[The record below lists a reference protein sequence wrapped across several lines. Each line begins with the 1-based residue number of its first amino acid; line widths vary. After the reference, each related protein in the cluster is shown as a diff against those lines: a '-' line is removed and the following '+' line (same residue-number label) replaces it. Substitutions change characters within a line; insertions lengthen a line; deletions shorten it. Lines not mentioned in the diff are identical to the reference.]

1 MNLIVVGAS
10 HRSASVPLLERLSVP
25 PAEQHRLLRGLVAG
39 PHVAEVALVSTCNRV
54 EVYAAVP
61 AFHPG
66 LSQVVAALAEQSGV
80 SADELAGS
88 LYVHHGADAV
98 SHVYRVAAG
107 LDSMVVG
114 EAQIL
119 GQLRDSYATATE
131 AEAVGR
137 LLHELL
143 QQALRVGKRAHAETG
158 IDQAPRSMVTAA
170 LAQAGTLTGA
180 RALVIGAGAMGSLA
194 VSALTRASVD
204 KVTVVNR
211 GQERAERLAELYA
224 VEAAPFDQLPRL
236 LAEADIVVTA
246 TASIGHVLTASMVAE
261 ADATPIIVDLAVP
274 RDVEPAVKQLP
285 GVTVIDIEHL
295 AEAGGAH
302 GHAAHIV
309 EEAEAIVAAEVE
321 AFLTWLRGSQVAPTV
336 AALRA
341 RADELVEAEMSRLAR
356 RSDLT
361 AEQRA
366 EVAHAMHRIVQRLLH
381 EPTVRVRQL
390 AAGPGGEAYPKLLRD
405 LFGLSVPAGSLG
417 EPSGA
422 QFGEAAPTGTAMPK
436 GENVAVIFEAV
447 PPADPQEAGLPEA
460 VEQEAGRWLGATS
473 RQEDGAK

>member
-25 PAEQHRLLRGLVAG
+25 PARQHQLLRGLVSG
-39 PHVAEVALVSTCNRV
+39 PHVAEVALVSTCNRI

-66 LSQVVAALAEQSGV
+66 LSQVVAALAEQAGI

-98 SHVYRVAAG
+98 AHVYRVAAG

-119 GQLRDSYATATE
+119 GQLRDSYAAATD
-131 AEAVGR
+131 AESVGR

-170 LAQAGTLTGA
+170 LAQAGPLAGR

-194 VSALTRASVD
+194 VSALVRAQTGSI
-204 KVTVVNR
+204 TVVNR
-211 GQERAERLAELYA
+211 GHERAERLADAYA
-224 VEAAPFDQLPRL
+224 VEAASFDRLPVL
-236 LAEADIVVTA
+236 LAEADVIVTA
-246 TASIGHVLTASMVAE
+246 TASIGHVLTVRTLAE
-261 ADATPIIVDLAVP
+261 AGTGEVVIVDLAVP
-274 RDVEPAVKQLP
+274 RDVEPAVKELP
-285 GVTVIDIEHL
+285 GVSVIDIEHL
-295 AEAGGAH
+295 ADSAAGH
-302 GHAAHIV
+302 GHAAHVIA
-309 EEAEAIVAAEVE
+309 EAEAIVAAEVE
-321 AFLTWLRGSQVAPTV
+321 AFLTWLRGAQVAPTV

-341 RADELVEAEMSRLAR
+341 RADELVAAEMGRLAR

-361 AEQRA
+361 GEQRA

-390 AAGPGGEAYPKLLRD
+390 AAGPGGEAYPQLLRD
-405 LFGLSVPAGSLG
+405 LFGLSIPAGA
-417 EPSGA
+417 PVDHV
-422 QFGEAAPTGTAMPK
+422 AATATVDLDVPDADGTDTGVAMPA
-436 GENVAVIFEAV
+436 GESVAVVFDAV
-447 PPADPQEAGLPEA
+447 PPTSMNE
-460 VEQEAGRWLGATS
+460 GAS
-473 RQEDGAK
+473 

>member
-1 MNLIVVGAS
+1 VNLIVVGAS
-10 HRSASVPLLERLSVP
+10 YRGSSVPLLERLSIP
-25 PAEQHRLLRGLVAG
+25 PAGQHGMLRNLVSG
-39 PHVAEVALVSTCNRV
+39 PHVAEVALLSTCNRV

-66 LSQVVAALAEQSGV
+66 LSQVVAVLAEQAGI

-98 SHVYRVAAG
+98 AHVYRVAAG

-119 GQLRDSYATATE
+119 GQLRDSYATATD
-131 AEAVGR
+131 AESVGR

-170 LAQAGTLTGA
+170 LAQAGPLDGR

-194 VSALTRASVD
+194 VSALARAGAGSI
-204 KVTVVNR
+204 TVVNR
-211 GQERAERLAELYA
+211 GHERAERLADAYA
-224 VEAAPFDQLPRL
+224 VEAASFDRLPAL
-236 LAEADIVVTA
+236 LAEADVVVSA
-246 TASIGHVLTASMVAE
+246 TASIGHVLTAQTVAE
-261 ADATPIIVDLAVP
+261 AGVGEVVIVDLAVP
-274 RDVEPAVKQLP
+274 RDVEPAVKDLP

-295 AEAGGAH
+295 ADSAAGH
-302 GHAAHIV
+302 GHAAHV
-309 EEAEAIVAAEVE
+309 VVEAETIVADEVE
-321 AFLTWLRGSQVAPTV
+321 AFLSWLRGAQVAPTV

-341 RADELVEAEMSRLAR
+341 RADELVAAEMGRLAR

-361 AEQRA
+361 DEQRA

-381 EPTVRVRQL
+381 EPSVRVRQL
-390 AAGPGGEAYPKLLRD
+390 AAGPGGEAYPQLLRD
-405 LFGLSVPAGSLG
+405 LFGLSIPAETRVDQVTATVALSAVDSGVAMPAGES
-417 EPSGA
+417 
-422 QFGEAAPTGTAMPK
+422 
-436 GENVAVIFEAV
+436 VAVVFDAV
-447 PPADPQEAGLPEA
+447 PPASTNE
-460 VEQEAGRWLGATS
+460 GA
-473 RQEDGAK
+473 A